1 MSASPC
7 AESDDPGRTVASSPL
22 YMYKIHDIAGTTLV
36 SAAKIALAA
45 SLIAYIQD
53 GSPHRLVRP
62 IAERSVAN
70 LSRTHTTADAY
81 TKDNIQGLVNLWPVG
96 KSKGAKEIT
105 TTHRKDARKNI
116 RVNLSPLLN
125 MADLYRDYGFDAD
138 QMIVGI
144 LYHKYVLTFTSEKD
158 CAFEDAKDSHTFY
171 INLRA
176 LSTIMT
182 NSDSED
188 PLAIVDPVTQ
198 VPYCSEMLERLQALA
213 SQRIQELAEAM
224 AEQDPR
230 PGQDTTDPA
239 PQRDLLERFC
249 NLAGVSPAML
259 DRMGDLKKRFFAST
273 HIPPDIKLK
282 GMKFPTEHV
291 AMAVLKHAGWPGLAA
306 LVNSARQ
313 FETSLALGSTLL
325 RAILALVEEMKPH
338 WRETLQSWK
347 DNPKLKEFFELYMKR
362 KKGDAFSAAS
372 LRYDHLVRYAQRVL
386 QLRQKVPPHL
396 RSPPEDPCRMEH
408 RWDLEANALV
418 ARAQK
423 EHMASRSLL
432 TSAAS

>member
-1 MSASPC
+1 M
-7 AESDDPGRTVASSPL
+7 
-22 YMYKIHDIAGTTLV
+22 
-36 SAAKIALAA
+36 
-45 SLIAYIQD
+45 
-53 GSPHRLVRP
+53 
-62 IAERSVAN
+62 AN
-70 LSRTHTTADAY
+70 LSHTTADAY
-81 TKDNIQGLVNLWPVG
+81 TDGNIQGLVNLWPVG
-96 KSKGAKEIT
+96 AKRARAIT
-105 TTHRKDARKNI
+105 TKHREDARKNI
-116 RVNLSPLLN
+116 RKNLSPLLN
-125 MADLYRDYGFDAD
+125 MADLYRDYGSDAD
-138 QMIVGI
+138 KMIVGI
-144 LYHKYVLTFTSEKD
+144 LYRKYVLTFTSEED
-158 CAFEDAKDSHTFY
+158 CAFEDAKASHTFY

-176 LSTIMT
+176 FSTIMT
-182 NSDSED
+182 KSED
-188 PLAIVDPVTQ
+188 PLVIVDPVTQ

-249 NLAGVSPAML
+249 DLAGVSPAML

-273 HIPPDIKLK
+273 HIPPEIQVM

-291 AMAVLKHAGWPGLAA
+291 AMAVLKHAGWTGLGA

-325 RAILALVEEMKPH
+325 RAILALVEEMKLN
-338 WRETLQSWK
+338 WWETLQSWK

-362 KKGDAFSAAS
+362 KEGDAFSAAS
-372 LRYDHLVRYAQRVL
+372 LRYDALVQYARRVL
-386 QLRQKVPPHL
+386 QTRQQVHRL